1 MDVVI
6 PSMADFMSKNL
17 NNNNEKVLLT
27 KLKSEIDNSIIFFQ
41 DQFITNDSDELINIK
56 LDKMNTIGY
65 ENLLKIHSYLNILFL
80 KDERIF
86 NKQLYEQCLNNNISI
101 GSLLDSISHMRDY
114 NNDID
119 INSIIDI
126 AQIIKNV
133 ESIEN
138 HKYIDMI
145 NEKVLIKKKNNKMSK
160 INVYNSNINHYILM
174 SYAMKQILS
183 KAN

>member
-80 KDERIF
+80 KDERIC
-86 NKQLYEQCLNNNISI
+86 NKQLP
-101 GSLLDSISHMRDY
+101 Y
-114 NNDID
+114 NDWIR
-119 INSIIDI
+119 S
-126 AQIIKNV
+126 
-133 ESIEN
+133 
-138 HKYIDMI
+138 
-145 NEKVLIKKKNNKMSK
+145 SK
-160 INVYNSNINHYILM
+160 DFI
-174 SYAMKQILS
+174 
-183 KAN
+183 